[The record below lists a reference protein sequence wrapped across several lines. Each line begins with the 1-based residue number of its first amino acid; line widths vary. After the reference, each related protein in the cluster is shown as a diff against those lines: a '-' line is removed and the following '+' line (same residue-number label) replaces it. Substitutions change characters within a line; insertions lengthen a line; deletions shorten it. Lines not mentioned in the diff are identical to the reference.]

1 MLRVWFVYGA
11 IVVLP
16 AGGPVLHSE
25 CALLVKAAPKMRTLD
40 GFACLKVQLHLAHR
54 ATQAVSA
61 EEAVCARRLVPKA
74 VRFVP
79 RAALWATN
87 RAAMADSV
95 SP

>member
-1 MLRVWFVYGA
+1 MYGA
-11 IVVLP
+11 VVVLP

-61 EEAVCARRLVPKA
+61 EEAVCARDW
-74 VRFVP
+74 FP
-79 RAALWATN
+79 RPYDLCPELPCGQRTELRWPPVY
-87 RAAMADSV
+87 RRR
-95 SP
+95 